1 MKKQGTIRRLDAA
14 LGAGL
19 LLAMLI
25 TPLAGFGQRCAQ
37 VRQEVLR
44 LHILANSD
52 SEADQALKLR
62 VRDAVLEETGG
73 LFAAA
78 GTLEEAQAAALENL
92 PAIEAAARRAL
103 AEAGS
108 DAPVKAELTRMYFNT
123 REYGEDTTLP
133 AGEYQALRLSIG
145 EARGR
150 NWWCVMFPP
159 LCVPAAEAAVEG
171 QESKA
176 AEEDIE
182 ALNQEP
188 HYRLSFAV
196 VEWLE
201 ELAAE

>member
-78 GTLEEAQAAALENL
+78 GTLESSDAQVTVEPGDGQIELSIESSVIHQFGKQIRAVVLETLGRLDVESAKVTVVDKGALDCTLKARVECAVYRSNGVTENL
-92 PAIEAAARRAL
+92 PWGGVI
-103 AEAGS
+103 
-108 DAPVKAELTRMYFNT
+108 K
-123 REYGEDTTLP
+123 
-133 AGEYQALRLSIG
+133 
-145 EARGR
+145 
-150 NWWCVMFPP
+150 
-159 LCVPAAEAAVEG
+159 
-171 QESKA
+171 
-176 AEEDIE
+176 
-182 ALNQEP
+182 
-188 HYRLSFAV
+188 
-196 VEWLE
+196 
-201 ELAAE
+201 